1 MIIKSVRV
9 RNFRCI
15 RDEALPCDRLTAIL
29 GPNGSGKSA
38 FLRAMELFYTAVARY
53 NEEDFYA
60 GDTSQQIKITVTFT
74 DLAPEE
80 RTLFNKYIEA
90 GELTVEKVM
99 GFPSNK
105 ANQKYYGTSLRNPD
119 FQAFRAATSA
129 QERRQQYGVLREN
142 SKYSDLP
149 AWTRQ
154 DEAAK
159 TLEDW
164 EVSNAEACT
173 RQQDDG
179 QFFGFTEVGEAHLE
193 RYTSFLLVPAVR
205 DASEDAAEGRGS
217 VLSDLMDLVVRR
229 ALVER
234 QELIQLREETQQRY
248 DAIVD
253 PEKLPE
259 LQNLGDQLTATL
271 KNYAPEARVDLSWLK
286 GEGVTIAPPRA
297 NIRLVEDGYPTE
309 VTRTGHGLQRAF
321 ILTMLQHL
329 AVAQYRPGQPEGAQ
343 PGQEIESEA
352 GPLRLPNL
360 ILCIEEPELY
370 LHPNR
375 QRHLSRILLNL
386 AMGGVPGVAERT
398 QVVYSTHAP
407 LFVDIERFDQVRC
420 LRKVATQDDMPKE
433 TKLTYTTLDEIA
445 RVIEQADA
453 QPEGT
458 YSGETLRPRLQALMT
473 PWMSEGFFAD
483 AVVLVEGEEDRA
495 AILGVAGTLR
505 TTGGQDVDLETL
517 GISVIP
523 CMGKNNLDRP
533 SAIFQA
539 LGIPIYVVWDGDC
552 GKGDANQQSKN
563 KVSNH
568 LLLRLCGEAIDD
580 WPEDVSGCFAC
591 FKADMGT
598 TLRREIDEERFE
610 RLLQPWIE
618 RFAYDKSDSMK
629 NPLVLRGILRDAQA
643 EGASSPT
650 LTLIVKNIL
659 SLKGLEVDFP

>member
-9 RNFRCI
+9 QNFRCI
-15 RDEALPCDRLTAIL
+15 RDETLPCDRLTAIV

-38 FLRAMELFYTAVARY
+38 FLRALQLFYIAVARY
-53 NEEDFYA
+53 SEEDFYA
-60 GDTSQQIKITVTFT
+60 RNTSQHIMITVTFT
-74 DLAPEE
+74 ELTPEE
-80 RTLFNKYIEA
+80 RTLFNKYVEA

-99 GFPSNK
+99 DFPSSK
-105 ANQKYYGTSLRNPD
+105 ANQKYYGTSLRNPE

-129 QERRQQYGVLREN
+129 QERRQEYAALREN
-142 SKYSDLP
+142 SKYSSLP
-149 AWTRQ
+149 SWTRQ
-154 DEAAK
+154 DDAAK
-159 TLEDW
+159 ALEDW
-164 EVSNAEACT
+164 EASNPEACS
-173 RQQDDG
+173 RQRDDG

-193 RYTSFLLVPAVR
+193 RHTSFLLIPAVR
-205 DASEDAAEGRGS
+205 DASEDAAEGRGL
-217 VLSDLMDLVVRR
+217 VLTELMDLVVRS
-229 ALVER
+229 ALAER
-234 QELIQLREETQQRY
+234 PELIQLREEAQERY

-271 KNYAPEARVDLSWLK
+271 KNYAPEARVALSWLK

-297 NIRLVEDGYPTE
+297 NIKLVEDGYPTE
-309 VTRTGHGLQRAF
+309 VTHSGHGLQRAF

-329 AVAQYRPGQPEGAQ
+329 AVAQYTPGQPQGAQ
-343 PGQEIESEA
+343 PSQDTGGEA

-360 ILCIEEPELY
+360 ILSIEEPELY

-375 QRHLSRILLNL
+375 QRHLSRILFNL

-398 QVVYSTHAP
+398 QVIYSTHSP
-407 LFVDIERFDQVRC
+407 LFVDIERFDQVRR
-420 LRKVATQDDMPKE
+420 LRKVSTQDDLPKE
-433 TKLTYTTLDEIA
+433 TRLTYTSLDEIA

-495 AILGVAGTLR
+495 AILGVAGALHPAV
-505 TTGGQDVDLETL
+505 GQDIDLETL

-533 SAIFQA
+533 AAIFRT
-539 LGIPIYVVWDGDC
+539 LGIPIYIVWDSDC
-552 GKGDANQQSKN
+552 AKGDAKQQSKS

-568 LLLRLCGEAIDD
+568 RLLRLCGEAIED
-580 WPEDVSGCFAC
+580 WPEGVSGCFAC
-591 FKADMGT
+591 FKVDMGM
-598 TLRREIDEERFE
+598 TLRKEIGEERFD

-618 RFAYDKSDSMK
+618 GFAYDKADSLK
-629 NPLVLRGILRDAQA
+629 NPLLIRAVLRDAQA
-643 EGASSPT
+643 EGVSSPT
-650 LTLIVKNIL
+650 LTLIVQNIL
-659 SLKGLEVDFP
+659 RLKGIEVGLT